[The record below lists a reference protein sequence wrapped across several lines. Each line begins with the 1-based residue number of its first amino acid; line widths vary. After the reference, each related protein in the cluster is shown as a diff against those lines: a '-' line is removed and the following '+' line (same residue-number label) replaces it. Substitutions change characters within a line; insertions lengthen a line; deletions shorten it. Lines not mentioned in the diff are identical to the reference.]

1 MDEQQQGGV
10 SDYSGRPIVGY
21 ADEQYTLKDSDGN
34 EIGDIVEVNPDFIIV
49 ESSGGFL
56 GLGEQRTYYVP
67 RSAISREEGTDWYAN
82 VRKDDLDT
90 MGWTDA
96 PSGSSYAQQDYA
108 SYGDEGVATQTASVD
123 TTDVQPTPRR
133 EGTRLVRH
141 EEELQATTTARQ
153 AGEVEIRKD
162 VVEEQRTID
171 VPVTREEVR
180 VERRP
185 ASGDTT
191 GSDQAF
197 TGDSITVPVMEE
209 EVQVSKVAR
218 PVEEIEVSKERVT
231 DTQTVSDTVRRE
243 EIDVPG
249 EGQLD
254 ERSGRS

>member
-1 MDEQQQGGV
+1 MTGER

-21 ADEQYTLKDSDGN
+21 AEDQYTLKDSDGD

-141 EEELQATTTARQ
+141 EEELQATKATAQ
-153 AGEVEIRKD
+153 VGEVSVSKD
-162 VVEEQRTID
+162 VVEAQVQLD
-171 VPVTREEVR
+171 VPVMKEEVEVTRRAVDSTASASPDAFQGGTISVPVREEV
-180 VERRP
+180 V
-185 ASGDTT
+185 S
-191 GSDQAF
+191 
-197 TGDSITVPVMEE
+197 
-209 EVQVSKVAR
+209 VSKQPRV
-218 PVEEIEVSKERVT
+218 VEEIEVSKAAHQETR
-231 DTQTVSDTVRRE
+231 QVSGTVRRE
-243 EIDVPG
+243 EIQVD
-249 EGQLD
+249 EGGSTRD
-254 ERSGRS
+254 SR